1 MNEILFC
8 QIATEITTYW
18 AVCTNDVGVKTT
30 DSQARIPSME
40 FKKARLPLQSLDST
54 RDLINGQ

>member
-1 MNEILFC
+1 
-8 QIATEITTYW
+8 IATEITTYW